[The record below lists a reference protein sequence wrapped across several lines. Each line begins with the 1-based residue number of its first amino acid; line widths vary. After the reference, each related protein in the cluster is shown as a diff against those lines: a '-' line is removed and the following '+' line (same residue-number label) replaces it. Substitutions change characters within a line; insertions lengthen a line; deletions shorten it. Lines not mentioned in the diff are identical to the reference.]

1 MDLTQQRLSFYQR
14 DNLTFDVID
23 SGPLDGKPFVM
34 LHGFPETNEI
44 WRETSEI
51 LNSHGYR
58 TYAVNQRGYSLT
70 AQPKKTSDYKSSLL
84 VEDINTL
91 LDIIGQSV
99 YLVGHDWGAIIA
111 WDIARKYPQ
120 KIKHLIAI
128 SVPHRAAVLRSML
141 TSNQIIK
148 SYYIWL
154 FQLPLISELLF
165 EEFPKLSESLL
176 RNTGMNAQQ
185 ILDFRQRMIKEKR
198 IHYAIKWYKALP
210 YELNLK
216 LMGNIKI
223 PALFIWGKYDA
234 AVSKRS
240 VELNHRYMNSQYK
253 EVILD
258 ENHWIPVQSY
268 VLLTKHILDTI

>member
-91 LDIIGQSV
+91 LDIIGQPV

-120 KIKHLIAI
+120 K
-128 SVPHRAAVLRSML
+128 
-141 TSNQIIK
+141 N
-148 SYYIWL
+148 
-154 FQLPLISELLF
+154 
-165 EEFPKLSESLL
+165 
-176 RNTGMNAQQ
+176 
-185 ILDFRQRMIKEKR
+185 
-198 IHYAIKWYKALP
+198 
-210 YELNLK
+210 
-216 LMGNIKI
+216 
-223 PALFIWGKYDA
+223 
-234 AVSKRS
+234 
-240 VELNHRYMNSQYK
+240 
-253 EVILD
+253 
-258 ENHWIPVQSY
+258 
-268 VLLTKHILDTI
+268 